1 MILIYSQFSL
11 SFQVE
16 LGILLQK
23 RILYNIT
30 RVTKLFLL
38 KGQIQKVN
46 LGSQFFF
53 LLTSITFFISVNKGN
68 YHTLRKKDHIFSYE
82 VVWSTHQ
89 KWSTVRLFFIKDMEN
104 DLEAYTKTATSF
116 RITKFQ
122 GQKCISKIIY
132 LHVSP

>member
-30 RVTKLFLL
+30 RVTKTFFAEGPNS
-38 KGQIQKVN
+38 KSKPWVAV
-46 LGSQFFF
+46 FF

-82 VVWSTHQ
+82 VV
-89 KWSTVRLFFIKDMEN
+89 
-104 DLEAYTKTATSF
+104 
-116 RITKFQ
+116 
-122 GQKCISKIIY
+122 
-132 LHVSP
+132 